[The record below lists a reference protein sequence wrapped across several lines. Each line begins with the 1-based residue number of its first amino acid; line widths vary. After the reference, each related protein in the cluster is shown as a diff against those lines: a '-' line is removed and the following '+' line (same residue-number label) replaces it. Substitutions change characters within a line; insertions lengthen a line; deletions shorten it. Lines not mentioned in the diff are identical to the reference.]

1 MLCWP
6 NTVIDG
12 YSFVGVIINLVAG
25 GTLSELF

>member
-12 YSFVGVIINLVAG
+12 CSFVAVTINLVAG